1 MSKHYRGA
9 QNYAALRED
18 LIGVVGRIA
27 GRRRVRPA
35 TVTALDDVS
44 FEIHEGESVGLV
56 GLNGAGKT
64 TALKLISRITYPTSG
79 LVRVRGRVG
88 ALLEVGTGLHPEL
101 TGRENVH
108 LYGRILGLEREAI
121 RSRFDEI
128 VEFAGIG
135 SAIDQPVKQ
144 YSSGMRL
151 RLGFSVAAHVEP
163 DLLLVDEA
171 IAVGDAGFQYKC
183 IERMAALVRQ
193 GRTLVLVSHDMSAIE
208 TLCDRA
214 ILLRGGH
221 PASDG
226 PAPDV
231 VREYLISAQRQRVS
245 TQTLPSPSGEG
256 LQITAV
262 SLHDRTGAEV
272 DVVTSDEE
280 MTVRLHYKASQPLRR
295 PIFTIG
301 LSEGSRT
308 CFTVAS
314 MLVDGCVPEV
324 IDGEGYVDCTFARLP
339 LQPMAYAIWGEVI
352 GEAGYG
358 EIVDWQQ
365 LRRFRVAADI
375 DGLGKSAVTHSM
387 VHGPV
392 KMPYHWTVGPK

>member
-1 MSKHYRGA
+1 VSKHYGGA
-9 QNYAALRED
+9 QQYAALRED
-18 LIGVVGRIA
+18 LMGVVGRLA
-27 GRRRVRPA
+27 GRRRTRA
-35 TVTALDDVS
+35 TTVTALNDVS
-44 FEIHEGESVGLV
+44 FDIHEGESVGLV
-56 GLNGAGKT
+56 GLNGAGKS
-64 TALKLISRITYPTSG
+64 TALKLISRISYPTSG
-79 LVRVRGRVG
+79 LIRVRGRVG
-88 ALLEVGTGLHPEL
+88 ALLEVGAGLHPEL

-108 LYGRILGLEREAI
+108 LYGRILGLRRETI
-121 RSRFDEI
+121 KSRFDEI

-163 DLLLVDEA
+163 DVLLVDEA

-214 ILLRGGH
+214 ILLRNGH
-221 PASDG
+221 PTSDG
-226 PAPDV
+226 PAREV
-231 VREYLISAQRQRVS
+231 VREYLTATQLERVSAQPLGGAR
-245 TQTLPSPSGEG
+245 GEG
-256 LQITAV
+256 LEITAV
-262 SLHDRTGAEV
+262 SLHDRTGADV
-272 DVVTSDEE
+272 DVVHSDEE
-280 MTVRLHYKASQPLRR
+280 MTIRLHYRSSRPLRR
-295 PIFTIG
+295 PIFTVG
-301 LSEGSRT
+301 LSEGGRSV
-308 CFTVAS
+308 FTVAS
-314 MLVDGCVPEV
+314 MLVDGCVPDV
-324 IDGEGYVDCTFARLP
+324 IDGEGFVDCTFMTLP
-339 LQPMAYAIWGEVI
+339 LQPMAYEIWGEVI

-375 DGLGKSAVTHSM
+375 DSQGKSAVTHSM

-392 KMPYHWTVGPK
+392 KMPYRWTVGSQ